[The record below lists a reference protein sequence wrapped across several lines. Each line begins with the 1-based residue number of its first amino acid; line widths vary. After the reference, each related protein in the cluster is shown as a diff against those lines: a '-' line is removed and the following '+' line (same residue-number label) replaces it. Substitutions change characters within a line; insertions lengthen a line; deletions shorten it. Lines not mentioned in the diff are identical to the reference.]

1 MFRSLT
7 TLIKKWRAS
16 RNAGH
21 QLDALLANADADASY
36 AERSEWLIE
45 LAHWLRRNGTVQDAP
60 AERDADTRT

>member
-16 RNAGH
+16 RSASH
-21 QLDALLANADADASY
+21 QLDALLAHANAEASY

-45 LAHWLRRNGTVQDAP
+45 LAHWLRRGGAMQTAQAAQDGA
-60 AERDADTRT
+60 AER